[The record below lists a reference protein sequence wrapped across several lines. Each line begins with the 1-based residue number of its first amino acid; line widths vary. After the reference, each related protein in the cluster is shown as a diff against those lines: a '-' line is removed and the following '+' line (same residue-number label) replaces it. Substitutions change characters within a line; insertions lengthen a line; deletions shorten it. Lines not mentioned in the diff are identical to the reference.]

1 MYERDGCGRSGD
13 TKMVTIIKWITNS
26 NDDRY
31 CHRIFNKFSDQVR
44 VFVSRKE
51 RTQPI
56 LTALINMPVSEMV

>member
-1 MYERDGCGRSGD
+1 MDANQTVFCQVECTSEMG
-13 TKMVTIIKWITNS
+13 VA
-26 NDDRY
+26 
-31 CHRIFNKFSDQVR
+31 DQVR

>member
-1 MYERDGCGRSGD
+1 MLVPGLNYKFESLVRSVWMSCESSSCLQVECTSEMG
-13 TKMVTIIKWITNS
+13 VA
-26 NDDRY
+26 
-31 CHRIFNKFSDQVR
+31 DQVR

>member
-1 MYERDGCGRSGD
+1 MRETQIVASQVEYTSEMG
-13 TKMVTIIKWITNS
+13 VA
-26 NDDRY
+26 
-31 CHRIFNKFSDQVR
+31 DQVR

>member
-1 MYERDGCGRSGD
+1 MR
-13 TKMVTIIKWITNS
+13 IKTMFCYQVECTS
-26 NDDRY
+26 EMGVA
-31 CHRIFNKFSDQVR
+31 DQVR

>member
-1 MYERDGCGRSGD
+1 MLVPGLNY
-13 TKMVTIIKWITNS
+13 
-26 NDDRY
+26 
-31 CHRIFNKFSDQVR
+31 KFESLVRFFLWETQIVAPQVEYTSEMGVADQVR

>member
-1 MYERDGCGRSGD
+1 MWETQTVAFQVEYTSEMG
-13 TKMVTIIKWITNS
+13 VA
-26 NDDRY
+26 
-31 CHRIFNKFSDQVR
+31 DQVR

>member
-1 MYERDGCGRSGD
+1 MS
-13 TKMVTIIKWITNS
+13 
-26 NDDRY
+26 DDDCH